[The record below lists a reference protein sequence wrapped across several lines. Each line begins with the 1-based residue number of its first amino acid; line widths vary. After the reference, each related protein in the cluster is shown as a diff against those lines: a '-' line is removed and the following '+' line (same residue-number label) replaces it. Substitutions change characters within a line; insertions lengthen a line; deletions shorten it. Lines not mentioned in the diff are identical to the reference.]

1 MAKITTVGIDL
12 AKNVFSVHGID
23 EAGRVALR
31 KTVRRDRLLELVSH
45 LQPCIIGLKAC
56 GGSHEWARR
65 FQTFGHT
72 VRIMAAQFVAPYRRK
87 GKNDRNDAEAICE
100 AVQRPSMRFVPIK
113 SAEQQAVLS
122 LHRVRQGF
130 VEERTATI
138 NRIRG
143 LLGEFGVI
151 LANRADEVRRHAA
164 RQAEVLPELARRAV
178 NDLLAHLHVL
188 DERLQAYDR
197 ELAHLAQASPAAK
210 RLMTIPGV
218 GPLTA
223 LATVATV
230 GSAHEFANGRQFAA
244 WLGLVPRQ
252 WSASAASRSA
262 AIPICAPY

>member
-100 AVQRPSMRFVPIK
+100 AVQRPSMRFVPNQ
-113 SAEQQAVLS
+113 E
-122 LHRVRQGF
+122 
-130 VEERTATI
+130 
-138 NRIRG
+138 
-143 LLGEFGVI
+143 
-151 LANRADEVRRHAA
+151 
-164 RQAEVLPELARRAV
+164 RRAAGRSQ
-178 NDLLAHLHVL
+178 LAP
-188 DERLQAYDR
+188 RPPGIR
-197 ELAHLAQASPAAK
+197 RGAHRHDQSNP
-210 RLMTIPGV
+210 RPPRRV
-218 GPLTA
+218 WRH
-223 LATVATV
+223 
-230 GSAHEFANGRQFAA
+230 SRQ
-244 WLGLVPRQ
+244 
-252 WSASAASRSA
+252 SRG
-262 AIPICAPY
+262 